1 MTARTFR
8 AAAAIGIVNVSLMI
22 LLSARGET
30 ANGFVQSS
38 SLPDVSGISAVSP
51 VSYSP
56 GSVGKG
62 KATFLRL
69 CPECHDDD
77 GKALTQA
84 MGPAADLTD
93 PTRWKFGTSDAHVF
107 RSIKNGAGSAMPVFG
122 NQLKDEEI
130 WDLVNFIRSLGPASF
145 RKP

>member
-1 MTARTFR
+1 MIGRPRR
-8 AAAAIGIVNVSLMI
+8 AAAFVGFATALFTTFLAVS
-22 LLSARGET
+22 RET
-30 ANGFVQSS
+30 AAEPRQSS
-38 SLPDVSGISAVSP
+38 NLPDVSGIPATSPIPYSSASAA
-51 VSYSP
+51 
-56 GSVGKG
+56 KG

-69 CPECHDDD
+69 CQECHDDD

-93 PTRWKFGTSDAHVF
+93 PTRWKFGTTDAHVF
-107 RSIKNGAGSAMPVFG
+107 RSIQKGAGSAMPVFG

-130 WDLVNFIRSLGPASF
+130 WDLVNFIRSIGPASF